1 MKSLRVIALVLC
13 ASNLFAAD
21 RGFNEVVNA
30 IETTYGVR
38 HMHIPLLA
46 LPCFLCVPMAF
57 AAASWLSSKIFMAQW
72 TPPKPGA

>member
-38 HMHIPLLA
+38 HMHIPLPGSRPL
-46 LPCFLCVPMAF
+46 LCAP
-57 AAASWLSSKIFMAQW
+57 
-72 TPPKPGA
+72 